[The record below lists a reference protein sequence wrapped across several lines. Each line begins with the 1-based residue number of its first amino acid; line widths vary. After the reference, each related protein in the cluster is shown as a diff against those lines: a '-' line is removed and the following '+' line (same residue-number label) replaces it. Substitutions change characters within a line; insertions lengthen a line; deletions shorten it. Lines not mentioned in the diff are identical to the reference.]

1 MDQERITGDPPG
13 QSMAIEM
20 CAGILQQLS
29 TINYQINLVYT
40 NLRPECT
47 STTPRQLAGIG

>member
-20 CAGILQQLS
+20 CAAILRQLS